1 MPHRSSHVVHS
12 NLESGARLALLGI
25 FANISLAAVKIV
37 AGIFGHA
44 YVLIADGVESTLDIV
59 GSLVIWS
66 GLKLAAKPPDDTH
79 PYGHGKA
86 EPLAA
91 IIVALGVMA
100 VGLGLAVQSVREI
113 LTPHHAPAPFTLAVL
128 LVVIAVK
135 EVLFRLVERVGKKS
149 GSTAIQADAWHHRSD
164 AFTSVAAFLGI
175 AVALVG
181 SHFFPHLN
189 VRWECADDWAA
200 LFACGIIGWNGFS
213 LLRPAVLDVMDT
225 APSKE
230 LEDEVRATA
239 AAVPGVERVE
249 QCRIRKMGIEFFVD
263 LHVEVNGDIPV
274 REGHRIAHEVKDAVR
289 EANPTVADVLVHVEP
304 RDRGPG

>member
-1 MPHRSSHVVHS
+1 MPHRSSPVVHS

-25 FANISLAAVKIV
+25 FANIALAAVKIV

-149 GSTAIQADAWHHRSD
+149 GSTAMQADAWHHRSD

-181 SHFFPHLN
+181 PRFFPQIK

-225 APSKE
+225 APSKD
-230 LEDEVRATA
+230 LEDGVRATA

-263 LHVEVNGDIPV
+263 LHIEVNGDIPV
-274 REGHRIAHEVKDAVR
+274 REGHRIAHNVKDAVR
-289 EANPTVADVLVHVEP
+289 DANPTVADVLVHVEP
-304 RDRGPG
+304 R

>member
-66 GLKLAAKPPDDTH
+66 GLKLAAKPPDDEH

-135 EVLFRLVERVGKKS
+135 EVLFRLVVRVGKKS

-181 SHFFPHLN
+181 SRFFPEIN

-230 LEDEVRATA
+230 LEDGVRATA

-263 LHVEVNGDIPV
+263 LHIEVNGDIPV
-274 REGHRIAHEVKDAVR
+274 REGHRIAHDVKDAVR
-289 EANPTVADVLVHVEP
+289 NANPTVADVLVHVEP
-304 RDRGPG
+304 RDGP